1 LPTSRRRAF
10 DISTC
15 DKLTGLMDEKMTE
28 EYEVRLEVTLN
39 GEAAYKL
46 LLEAKRRGVEPNLLA
61 NHLLECI
68 AMDDMFR
75 AVLDD

>member
-1 LPTSRRRAF
+1 
-10 DISTC
+10 
-15 DKLTGLMDEKMTE
+15 MTE

>member
-1 LPTSRRRAF
+1 LP
-10 DISTC
+10 C
-15 DKLTGLMDEKMTE
+15 TGLMDEKMTE

-46 LLEAKRRGVEPNLLA
+46 LLEAKRRGVEPSALA
-61 NHLLECI
+61 NQVLEFI
-68 AMDDMFR
+68 ALDDMFR